1 MSSLSQLSRRDF
13 LVATSS
19 VLAPSFAF
27 GDDYGGLKSMT
38 PPALGST
45 SADVEIE
52 LIAKRD
58 SVRILEGAST
68 PVWRYVGNLI
78 KGPQNTLSQ
87 LGDSYLGPTMRFV
100 KGQKIR
106 IHLRNEL
113 PQQTIAHWHGLH
125 VPMAADGHPMSVI
138 DPGQSYIYD
147 FEMLNRASMNF
158 YHPHPHEETATQV
171 YRGLAGLIIVE
182 DDEERALGLPS
193 GEYEIPLVIQ
203 DRAFNAANQL
213 VYGGGMHRSMFGFY
227 GDQILVNG
235 KPNFRLDVANRVY
248 RLRLLNA
255 SNARIYKLGWDDGEP
270 ITVIGVDGGLLN
282 KPEIRPYLM
291 LAPSERVDLWV
302 DFSASP
308 VGSKL
313 IMRNMPFSGL
323 IPEMAMGMM
332 QDDGLSVSETFPIFT
347 VVITRKETESLK
359 LPAVLS
365 NVKPFRFED
374 AVNPRNPV
382 PIAIAMRHMSFTLN
396 GREYSHDDIL
406 PSEHIP
412 VDTVQLID
420 IFHDHGSMGM
430 HGGMMGSGMGMMS
443 MAHPIHLHG
452 QPFQIIS
459 RTFEGN
465 TDSYATVR
473 DGFLDVGLKDT
484 VIVSPGER
492 IRIVKP
498 FNNFKGR
505 FMYHCHNLEHEDMGM
520 MREFLVE

>member
-1 MSSLSQLSRRDF
+1 MSSFSRLSRRDF

-27 GDDYGGLKSMT
+27 GDDYGGLKSLT
-38 PPALGST
+38 PSALGSA

-68 PVWRYVGNLI
+68 PVWRYVGRLI

-87 LGDSYLGPTMRFV
+87 LGDSYLGPIMRFV

-106 IHLRNEL
+106 INLRNEL

-125 VPMAADGHPMSVI
+125 VPMAADGHPASVI

-213 VYGGGMHRSMFGFY
+213 VYGGM
-227 GDQILVNG
+227 
-235 KPNFRLDVANRVY
+235 
-248 RLRLLNA
+248 
-255 SNARIYKLGWDDGEP
+255 
-270 ITVIGVDGGLLN
+270 
-282 KPEIRPYLM
+282 
-291 LAPSERVDLWV
+291 
-302 DFSASP
+302 
-308 VGSKL
+308 
-313 IMRNMPFSGL
+313 
-323 IPEMAMGMM
+323 MG
-332 QDDGLSVSETFPIFT
+332 
-347 VVITRKETESLK
+347 
-359 LPAVLS
+359 
-365 NVKPFRFED
+365 
-374 AVNPRNPV
+374 
-382 PIAIAMRHMSFTLN
+382 
-396 GREYSHDDIL
+396 
-406 PSEHIP
+406 
-412 VDTVQLID
+412 
-420 IFHDHGSMGM
+420 
-430 HGGMMGSGMGMMS
+430 GGMGLMS